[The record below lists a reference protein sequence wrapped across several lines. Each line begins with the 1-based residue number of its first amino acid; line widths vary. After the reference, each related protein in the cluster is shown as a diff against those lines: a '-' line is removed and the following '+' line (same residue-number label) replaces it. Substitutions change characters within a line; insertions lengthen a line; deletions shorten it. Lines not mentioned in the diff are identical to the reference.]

1 MLTFKEA
8 LGLTIDQQ
16 IAFQKQNEKASQQ
29 LTQMYETYKYARG
42 VLSGLTEEQ
51 KNYQKEVDKF
61 NKTKV
66 EGFTTAITSFAK
78 AFDAKSIKQ
87 YREVNGQLVEIK
99 RYVSKLRL

>member
-42 VLSGLTEEQ
+42 VS
-51 KNYQKEVDKF
+51 
-61 NKTKV
+61 
-66 EGFTTAITSFAK
+66 
-78 AFDAKSIKQ
+78 
-87 YREVNGQLVEIK
+87 
-99 RYVSKLRL
+99 